1 MSLLAASASPFVSER
16 EAYSLIRDA
25 GLHPPVHGLL
35 GEELSFSLHQPVVL
49 KGLGEDLWHKSELG
63 CVRFLPFAPEAL
75 AAAAE
80 PMRARVENAGHRWLG
95 ALVCERIELRRVEGL
110 PTEALV
116 SLLRGDGGWTAV
128 MGLGGLQAE
137 ALAEQA
143 PPLRWPLAFVTPAQ
157 ALTELKSH
165 LLGRIWLGELRGVHA
180 LTTEEALLAFLEGLW
195 NLADLA
201 EEEGLTLVEM
211 NPVALDPAGTP
222 RPLDAVGRR
231 EALAAPRI
239 APTEG
244 FAQALLAPRRV
255 ALAGV
260 SSQEGGVGR
269 TILGNLRRCEAI
281 TGQLYL
287 LKPGMDT
294 FLGLP
299 CISNVAALRKD
310 PVDLL
315 LLALP
320 AAASVEVVRALIRQG
335 GGAQLVALVAGGI
348 GDGADT
354 EGLGTS
360 LEADLQRARSEGR
373 WTPAVLGP
381 NFLGHWVPSTRLDTS
396 FIPEDRLAP
405 PRMEGGPLAFLSQ
418 SGAFLLCRRSQQ
430 DLALGIGV
438 ALGNQMDAGLPEV
451 LEALAERP
459 ELKCFAAYVEG
470 FRPGGLSAT
479 ARAAARLHGLGKP
492 LLLYRAGRTEAGQA
506 AAASH
511 TGAMASD
518 RCLEEAL
525 LRRAGVRLA
534 PSQIAFDAALGWLG
548 AYPTL
553 APGPV
558 ALLTNAGFESVTSGD
573 LLADP
578 FPPATLTPA
587 LETKLQ
593 AMLTEEGLN
602 QLVAAHLPLD
612 LTPMA
617 DGRAYLRAAEILLES
632 EAAII
637 VIGLVPFT
645 RRLPGELGQVEA
657 MGHAFAALAKA
668 KGKAIALVVDAGAD
682 HGPYRDALAR
692 SGLPVFTRVEKALM
706 GLMALA

>member
-1 MSLLAASASPFVSER
+1 MSLLAPHASSFVSEH
-16 EAYSLIRDA
+16 EAYDLIRKA
-25 GLHPPVHGLL
+25 GLHPPIHGLL
-35 GEELSFSLHQPVVL
+35 GEELPFALDQPVVL
-49 KGLGEDLWHKSELG
+49 KGLGEELWHKSELG

-80 PMRARVENAGHRWLG
+80 PMQARAEKAGHRWLG
-95 ALVCERIELRRVEGL
+95 VLVCERVELRRVEGL

-116 SLLRGDGGWTAV
+116 SLVRSEGGWTAL

-137 ALAEQA
+137 VLAEQA

-157 ALTELKSH
+157 ALLDLKLH
-165 LLGRIWLGELRGVHA
+165 LLGRIWLGNLRGAHP

-201 EEEGLTLVEM
+201 EKEGLGLIEM
-211 NPVALDPAGTP
+211 NPVALSPAGIP
-222 RPLDAVGRR
+222 QPLDAVGRR
-231 EALAAPRI
+231 EAVTPPRHG
-239 APTEG
+239 PPSD
-244 FAQALLAPRRV
+244 FAQALIAPRSI

-260 SSQEGGVGR
+260 SSQSGGVGH

-281 TGQLYL
+281 TGELYL
-287 LKPGMDT
+287 LKPGMESY
-294 FLGLP
+294 LGLP
-299 CISNVAALRKD
+299 CLPNVAALKES

-320 AAASVEVVRALIRQG
+320 ATVSVDIVRSLIHQG
-335 GGAQLVALVAGGI
+335 GGAQVVGLIAGGI
-348 GDGADT
+348 GDGADV
-354 EGLGTS
+354 EGLGVS

-373 WTPAVLGP
+373 WTPTILGP
-381 NFLGHWVPSTRLDTS
+381 NFLGHWVPSARLDTS

-405 PRMEGGPLAFLSQ
+405 PRVEGGPLAFLSQ

-430 DLALGIGV
+430 DLALGVGV

-451 LEALAERP
+451 LDALADRP

-470 FRPGGLSAT
+470 FRPGGLAAT
-479 ARAAARLHGLGKP
+479 ARAAARLQGLGKP

-518 RCLEEAL
+518 RALEEAL
-525 LRRAGVRLA
+525 LRRAGVRFA

-553 APGPV
+553 APAPV

-578 FPPATLTPA
+578 FPPAVLTED
-587 LETKLQ
+587 LERKLKT
-593 AMLTEEGLN
+593 MFKEEGLDR
-602 QLVAAHLPLD
+602 LVAPHLPLD

-617 DGRAYLRAAEILLES
+617 DARAYLRAAEIVLDS
-632 EAAII
+632 DAAIL
-637 VIGLVPFT
+637 VVGLVPFT

-657 MGHAFAALAKA
+657 MGHSFAALAKA
-668 KGKAIALVVDAGAD
+668 KGKAVALVVDAGAD
-682 HGPYRDALAR
+682 HGAYREALSR
-692 SGLPVFTRVEKALM
+692 SGLPVFTRMEKALM